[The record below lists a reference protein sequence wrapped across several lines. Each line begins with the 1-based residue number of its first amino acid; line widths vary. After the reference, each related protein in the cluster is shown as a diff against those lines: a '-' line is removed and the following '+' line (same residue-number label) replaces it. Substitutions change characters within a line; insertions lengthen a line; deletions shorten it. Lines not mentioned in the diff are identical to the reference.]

1 MNVVCYE
8 RSLLW
13 TGLLWMGLL
22 WTWSVLSG
30 LLWMVCF
37 ERVCFE
43 RTPFEIALGAASAIH
58 LYVLQWKEG
67 RLERHYV
74 GLGIRLFGC
83 EVGYFEHS
91 IAVCDLRRV
100 HKYVLVLHAV
110 FVHWHMTGT
119 ALCFAYRRF
128 VSRNCT
134 EKQKI
139 IYKEC
144 WSNYQIL
151 NVFSIIGGT
160 KPACVSAAFHGKEC
174 MNTSWRESL

>member
-1 MNVVCYE
+1 MNGSVMNGSVMNLVCFE
-8 RSLLW
+8 WSVMNGLFW
-13 TGLLWMGLL
+13 TGLF
-22 WTWSVLSG
+22 WTDTFWNSSRGSKRNPSICLAVKGRSPRKTLS
-30 LLWMVCF
+30 WPWYKAVW
-37 ERVCFE
+37 V
-43 RTPFEIALGAASAIH
+43 
-58 LYVLQWKEG
+58 WG
-67 RLERHYV
+67 RLFWAQYRSV
-74 GLGIRLFGC
+74 WFASC
-83 EVGYFEHS
+83 
-91 IAVCDLRRV
+91 V